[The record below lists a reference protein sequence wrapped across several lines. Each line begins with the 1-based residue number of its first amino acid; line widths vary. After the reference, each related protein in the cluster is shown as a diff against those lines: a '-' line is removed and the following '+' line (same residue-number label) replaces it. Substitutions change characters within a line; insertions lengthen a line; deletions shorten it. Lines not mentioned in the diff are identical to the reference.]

1 MNILLIDDEESMRHM
16 LSVLLKKA
24 GYDSTAA
31 ENAEAGLKV
40 MEKEDFDFILCDI
53 KMPGMGGMGFLE
65 ALRKN
70 KSEPTVIMMS
80 AYGTI
85 ENAIE
90 CMKLGAYDF
99 ISKPFKTDEIIL
111 ALKKAEER
119 ELLRRDN
126 VRLKKETTRGITDII
141 TQDKAME
148 EILALVAKV
157 SDYSTTVLITGE
169 SGTGKE
175 LIARAIH
182 FSGERSAE
190 PFVAVNC
197 GAIPNQLLESE
208 LFGYVKGAFT
218 NANTDK
224 RGLFQEAR
232 GGTIFLDEIGEL
244 PMDLQVKLLRVLEE
258 KEVRRVGDT
267 KTEKVD
273 VRVVSATSR
282 NLPVEIKEGRFRED
296 LFYRL
301 NVINVELPPLR
312 ERQGDIAII
321 AEHFIKL
328 FNGRFAK
335 EVEGI
340 SESAMEELKRYP
352 WPGNVRELENVIERA
367 VILEDGKMIG
377 PDNFPF
383 KGKGASALSLSK
395 GISGYTGLS
404 IKKGAEALERELI
417 KKALE
422 ETDGNKSRA
431 AKILEISHRAL
442 LYKIKNYEL

>member
-24 GYDSTAA
+24 GYEAKSV
-31 ENAEAGLKV
+31 ESAEAGLKV

-53 KMPGMGGMGFLE
+53 KMPGVGGMGFLE
-65 ALRKN
+65 ALK
-70 KSEPTVIMMS
+70 KKGLDQTVIMMS

-119 ELLRRDN
+119 ESLKREN
-126 VRLKKETTRGITDII
+126 VRLKKETQKETTDII
-141 TQDKAME
+141 TKEPVMLEVLKLVDK
-148 EILALVAKV
+148 VA
-157 SDYSTTVLITGE
+157 DYDTTVLITGE

-175 LIARAIH
+175 LIARATH
-182 FSGERSAE
+182 FTGQRSKG

-197 GAIPNQLLESE
+197 GAIPSQLLESE

-218 NANTDK
+218 SAVADK
-224 RGLFQEAR
+224 HGLFYEAR
-232 GGTIFLDEIGEL
+232 TGTIFLDEIGEL
-244 PMDLQVKLLRVLEE
+244 PVDLQVKLLRVLED
-258 KEVRRVGDT
+258 KEIRRVGDT
-267 KTEKVD
+267 RTIKVD

-282 NLPVEIKEGRFRED
+282 NLVAEIKKGGFRED
-296 LFYRL
+296 LYYRL
-301 NVINVELPPLR
+301 NVINIMLPSLR
-312 ERQGDIAII
+312 ERKGDISMLAKHFV
-321 AEHFIKL
+321 EHF
-328 FNGRFAK
+328 NGLFAK
-335 EVEGI
+335 DVKGL
-340 SESAMEELKRYP
+340 SEAAMLELQEYP

-367 VILEDGKMIG
+367 VILEEGSEIG

-383 KGKGASALSLSK
+383 KTGAGAVE
-395 GISGYTGLS
+395 IPDFSGGTQGLS
-404 IKKGAEALERELI
+404 IKKRSIELERELI
-417 KKALE
+417 TRALE
-422 ETDGNKSRA
+422 ETGGNKTRA

-442 LYKIKNYEL
+442 LYKIKNYKL

>member
-1 MNILLIDDEESMRHM
+1 MNILVIDDEESMRHM

-24 GYDSTAA
+24 GYEVSAA
-31 ENAEAGLKV
+31 QNAEAGLKA
-40 MEKEDFDFILCDI
+40 MEKEDFCFILCDI
-53 KMPGMGGMGFLE
+53 KMPGIGGLGFLRAVNE
-65 ALRKN
+65 KRP
-70 KSEPTVIMMS
+70 EQTVIMMS

-85 ENAIE
+85 DSAIE
-90 CMKLGAYDF
+90 CMKLGAYDY

-111 ALKKAEER
+111 ALRKAEER
-119 ELLRRDN
+119 ENLKRDN
-126 VRLKKETTRGITDII
+126 RRLKEETARGVTDII
-141 TQDKAME
+141 TQDAAMAE
-148 EILALVAKV
+148 VIALAVKI
-157 SDYSTTVLITGE
+157 SNYSTTVLVTGE

-182 FSGERSAE
+182 FSGDRSAE

-197 GAIPNQLLESE
+197 GAIPRQLLESE

-218 NANTDK
+218 NAISDK

-244 PMDLQVKLLRVLEE
+244 PLDLQVKLLRVLEE

-267 KTEKVD
+267 RVEKLD
-273 VRVVSATSR
+273 VRVVSATAR
-282 NLPVEIKEGRFRED
+282 DLPVEIKNGRFRED
-296 LFYRL
+296 LYYRL
-301 NVINVELPPLR
+301 NVINIELPPLR
-312 ERQGDIAII
+312 ERKGDIPLIV
-321 AEHFIKL
+321 EHFIKC

-335 EVEGI
+335 GIESI
-340 SESAMEELKRYP
+340 SESAMRELIEYS

-367 VILEDGKMIG
+367 VILEDGSVIA

-383 KGKGASALSLSK
+383 NASRAGASLERTRIA
-395 GISGYTGLS
+395 YTGLS
-404 IKKGAEALERELI
+404 IKKGAVALERELI
-417 KKALE
+417 SRALE
-422 ETDGNKSRA
+422 ETEGNKSRA